1 MTVIGSTPGPI
12 ATANP
17 LIPSDISTK
26 CQQFLRDLNSDN
38 TISACTAPLV
48 SALSLFVPK
57 HGSISYSASSGD
69 VQSSLDSLCSSPA
82 CEDVLIRST
91 LNSFQANCTAELQAS
106 QPVVLGQY
114 DSLYALQPF
123 RASVCAKDAE
133 DGYCLV
139 DIAEGK
145 VPTGSVNASSVL
157 ASSVPANSNA
167 PVLATDT
174 VSSNSTQAIVQLAV
188 QYTIQLVD
196 PAQMFITLQRAARR
210 LLRRQSS
217 GSAWSSAVTAP
228 SSTTLYEEST
238 VPTSSTGAAPAAA
251 TPANIVPALS
261 TTGILPNAPEW
272 SAHSVPF
279 LFLSPNM
286 SSSVL
291 CTQCTKTVLASYIS
305 WESRLPY
312 AIGLVNSPLLG
323 QQGSLWTGIGDVC
336 GSGFL
341 ASTATQAGQQA
352 SLTGIAPGTQAL
364 KGATTALVAL
374 AAAYVWLM

>member
-1 MTVIGSTPGPI
+1 M
-12 ATANP
+12 ATTNP

-26 CQQFLRDLNSDN
+26 CQQFLADLNGDD
-38 TISACTAPLV
+38 TISACTTPLV
-48 SALSLFVPK
+48 RALSLFAPTDRTLA
-57 HGSISYSASSGD
+57 YSASSAE
-69 VQSSLDSLCSSPA
+69 VQSGLDNLCSSPA
-82 CEDVLIRST
+82 CDDSLIRST
-91 LNSFQANCTAELQAS
+91 LNSFQGNCTAELQAS

-114 DSLYALQPF
+114 DSLYTLQPF
-123 RASVCAKDAE
+123 RGSVCAKDAE
-133 DGYCLV
+133 DGYCLM

-145 VPTGSVNASSVL
+145 VPTGSANASSAL
-157 ASSVPANSNA
+157 ASSVSANLTAPA
-167 PVLATDT
+167 LATGT
-174 VSSNSTQAIVQLAV
+174 VNTNSTQAIVQLAV

-196 PAQMFITLQRAARR
+196 PAQMFITLQKAARR
-210 LLRRQSS
+210 FVRRQSP
-217 GSAWSSAVTAP
+217 GSTWSSAAP
-228 SSTTLYEEST
+228 VATGSSQND
-238 VPTSSTGAAPAAA
+238 TSATRSSSAASASA
-251 TPANIVPALS
+251 TPANITPALS
-261 TTGILPNAPEW
+261 MTGILPNAPEW

-341 ASTATQAGQQA
+341 ASTASQAGQQA
-352 SLTGIAPGTQAL
+352 SLTGVAPGAPAV
-364 KGATTALVAL
+364 KGAATALVVV
-374 AAAYVWLM
+374 AAAVIWWM